1 MTQTIAPNGV
11 TNAASYA
18 AGFVSPGEMIA
29 IFGQGLGPAALTT
42 FQLDSAGK
50 IATVLARTTVTVDGH
65 PAPLL
70 YVSATQ
76 IGAIVPYSI
85 SSSQP
90 RVVVT
95 YNGAASPAASVT
107 AALAAPALF
116 TIDSSGSGQAAAL
129 NQDGSLNGQF
139 NPAGKGEVVTV
150 FGTGEGHTNP
160 GGIDGQ
166 IATAANP
173 RPVLAVS
180 ASVGGV
186 PASVLYAAAAP
197 GQVAG
202 MFQVNLRVP
211 SDAPSGPAVGVT
223 VTVGA
228 KTSPKGVTLALQ

>member
-1 MTQTIAPNGV
+1 
-11 TNAASYA
+11 
-18 AGFVSPGEMIA
+18 
-29 IFGQGLGPAALTT
+29 
-42 FQLDSAGK
+42 LDATGR
-50 IATVLARTTVTVDGH
+50 IATALAKTTVTVDGH

-95 YNGAASPAASVT
+95 YNGLASPAASVT
-107 AALAAPALF
+107 AAPAAPALF

-129 NQDGSLNGQF
+129 NQDGSLNGPF
-139 NPAGKGEVVTV
+139 NPAGKGEVITV
-150 FGTGEGHTNP
+150 FGTGEGNTNP

-166 IATAANP
+166 IATAGNP
-173 RPVLAVS
+173 RPLLAVS
-180 ASVGGV
+180 AAVGGV

-202 MFQVNLRVP
+202 MFQVNFRVP
-211 SDAPSGPAVGVT
+211 SEAPPGLAVTVT

-228 KTSPKGVTLALQ
+228 NTSPKGVTVALQ